1 MANELLLFLCVVMI
15 RCNDLTVAQM
25 IPFIMVLIIMV
36 IMVIDEAH

>member
-15 RCNDLTVAQM
+15 GRNDLTVAQM

-36 IMVIDEAH
+36 IMVIDEVH